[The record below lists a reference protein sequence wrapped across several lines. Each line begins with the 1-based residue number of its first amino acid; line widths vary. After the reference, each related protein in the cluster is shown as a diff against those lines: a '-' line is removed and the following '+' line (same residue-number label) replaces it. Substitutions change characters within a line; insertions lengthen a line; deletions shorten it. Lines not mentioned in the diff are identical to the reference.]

1 MTKRVRIQKKRDF
14 RPHGEHFH
22 AARLFHRHAAEGVA
36 GHYYQWVGCLA
47 FCAFSLEAYFNFI
60 GELCVRHWIDLE
72 RASPRAK
79 LRFLMVKFG
88 VVLEEDRAPLQTVR
102 ELFLFRNW
110 LVHTRPEII
119 EEDYTEIYSENV
131 EQSIAQMGK
140 VPLSSNKRPRV
151 ERYGS
156 DDQSA

>member
-1 MTKRVRIQKKRDF
+1 
-14 RPHGEHFH
+14 
-22 AARLFHRHAAEGVA
+22 
-36 GHYYQWVGCLA
+36 
-47 FCAFSLEAYFNFI
+47 
-60 GELCVRHWIDLE
+60 
-72 RASPRAK
+72 
-79 LRFLMVKFG
+79 MVKFG